1 MALLMWTLA
10 PFELDAAERSLPVS
24 RRKSFQLRSSL
35 DNRSTVRF
43 LHSVLNVVSFV
54 LREKGT
60 ATCKIVFWSSLL
72 ERSNHDAVQ
81 NALIATH

>member
-43 LHSVLNVVSFV
+43 LHSVSNVVSFV
-54 LREKGT
+54 LQEKGA
-60 ATCKIVFWSSLL
+60 ATLQDRILVFLVRTL
-72 ERSNHDAVQ
+72 HNHDRRCGV
-81 NALIATH
+81 